1 MKFQNIFFVLLLV
14 SVLFPA
20 CEDVIDLD
28 LEEGKSQFV
37 IDAWINNMPEEQV
50 IKLRYTST
58 YFNSTPSPKATGAA
72 VVVTSSTGESYTFTD
87 ENNNGDYTWTPAAGE
102 SFGGVGEDYLLSVV
116 LDGKEYTAVSTMNRV
131 MPIDTITYE
140 DREEERGDPAG
151 IYAEFFAQDFVGTG
165 DSYWIKAF
173 KNDQYLN
180 KPSELN
186 TAYDAGF
193 TPGGNIDGLVF
204 ITPIRTGINR
214 VPDSG
219 DDAVDDSDQPPY
231 KVGDKITVEIHSLTD
246 EAFFFLEQAL
256 IQMTLGDQTIFASP
270 VVNVPTNII
279 SPSGEEDEAAVGFF
293 CVSAV
298 SRKERMVE

>member
-1 MKFQNIFFVLLLV
+1 MKFQNIFFVLLFV

-20 CEDVIDLD
+20 CQDVIDLD

-37 IDAWINNMPEEQV
+37 IDAWINNKPEAQV

-58 YFNSTPSPKATGAA
+58 YFNSTPSPKATGAE
-72 VVVTSSTGESYTFTD
+72 VVVTSSTGETYTFTD
-87 ENNNGDYTWTPAAGE
+87 ENNDGDYTWTPATGE
-102 SFGGVGEDYLLSVV
+102 SFGGIGEDYLLSVV
-116 LDGKEYTAVSTMNRV
+116 LEGKEYTAVSTMNRV

-140 DREEERGDPAG
+140 DREEEQGDPAG
-151 IYAEFFAQDFVGTG
+151 IYAEFFATDFVGTG

-279 SPSGEEDEAAVGFF
+279 SPSGEDNEAVGFF